1 LRRKYCSAKSVAKQH
16 FYFFDSG
23 LNAKHCILVSNT
35 QRHIQEIMEQ
45 NWSQLL
51 KQLMD
56 RQTLLSEQA
65 TALMQGWLEGVISP
79 ELSGAILTALQFKGI
94 EASELAAMANV
105 LQSQSEGQKLKDQFG
120 HIVDRSKPL
129 IDTCGTGGDGASTF
143 NISTS
148 VAFVVAAAGIP
159 VAKHG
164 NRAISSRSGSADVLE
179 AIGIHLS
186 TSTEKIYEALPAV
199 GITFLFAPSW
209 HPAMKAVGAIRRSLG
224 VRTVFNLIGPLVN
237 PLHPTA
243 QVLGV
248 YNKSLTHTVAEAL
261 RLLDRQQAVVL
272 HSREGMDEA
281 GLGDLTDIS
290 FLRDGI
296 VTEEAIAPQELG
308 LTSAPLESL
317 KGGNVQENADIL
329 RAVLQGKG
337 SQAQADCVAL
347 NSGLAL
353 RIGGAA
359 STWAEGVNLASEIL
373 KSGAAWTK
381 AEALVKFLQ

>member
-1 LRRKYCSAKSVAKQH
+1 
-16 FYFFDSG
+16 
-23 LNAKHCILVSNT
+23 
-35 QRHIQEIMEQ
+35 MEQ

-56 RQTLLSEQA
+56 RQTLASEQA
-65 TALMQGWLEGVISP
+65 TSLMEGWLEGAIAP
-79 ELSGAILTALQFKGI
+79 ELSGAILTALQFKGV
-94 EASELAAMANV
+94 EASELAAMAQV
-105 LQSQSEGQKLKDQFG
+105 LQSQSEGQKFSDRFG

-129 IDTCGTGGDGASTF
+129 IDTCGTGGDGISTF

-164 NRAISSRSGSADVLE
+164 NRAVSSKSGSADVLE
-179 AIGIHLS
+179 AIGIHLAS
-186 TSTEKIYEALPAV
+186 PIEKIYEALPAV
-199 GITFLFAPSW
+199 GITFLFAPNW
-209 HPAMKAVGAIRRSLG
+209 HPAMKSVGAVRKSLG
-224 VRTVFNLIGPLVN
+224 VRTIFNLIGPLVN

-248 YNKSLTHTVAEAL
+248 YHKSLTHILAEAL

-281 GLGDLTDIS
+281 GLGDLTDVS
-290 FLRDGI
+290 FLCNGQ

-308 LTSAPLESL
+308 LASAPVSSL
-317 KGGNVQENADIL
+317 KGGNVQENAEIL
-329 RAVLQGKG
+329 RSVLQGKG
-337 SQAQADCVAL
+337 DRAQTDCVAL

-359 STWAEGVNLASEIL
+359 NTWGEGVRLATEIIE
-373 KSGAAWTK
+373 SGTAWEK
-381 AEALVKFLQ
+381 AEALVEFLK

>member
-1 LRRKYCSAKSVAKQH
+1 
-16 FYFFDSG
+16 
-23 LNAKHCILVSNT
+23 
-35 QRHIQEIMEQ
+35 MEQ
-45 NWSQLL
+45 NWSHLL
-51 KQLMD
+51 KQIID
-56 RQTLLSEQA
+56 KQTLASEQA
-65 TALMQGWLEGVISP
+65 SSLMQGWLEGAIAP
-79 ELSGAILTALQFKGI
+79 ELSGAILTALQCKGV

-105 LQSQSEGQKLKDQFG
+105 LQSQSESQKFNDKFS

-129 IDTCGTGGDGASTF
+129 IDTCGTGGDGISTF

-148 VAFVVAAAGIP
+148 VAFVAAAAGIP

-164 NRAISSRSGSADVLE
+164 NRAVSSRSGSADVLE
-179 AIGIHLS
+179 AIGIHL
-186 TSTEKIYEALPAV
+186 TAPIEKIYEALPEI

-209 HPAMKAVGAIRRSLG
+209 HPAMKAVGMIRKSLG
-224 VRTVFNLIGPLVN
+224 IRTVFNLIGPLVN

-248 YNKSLTHTVAEAL
+248 YNKNLTHTLAEAL
-261 RLLDRQQAVVL
+261 RLLERDQAVIL

-290 FLRDGI
+290 FLSNGQ
-296 VTEEAIAPQELG
+296 VTEETINPQELG
-308 LTSAPLESL
+308 LAFASVESL

-337 SQAQADCVAL
+337 DRAQADCVAL

-359 STWAEGVNLASEIL
+359 NTWAEGVRLAFAIL
-373 KSGAAWTK
+373 QSGAAWEK

>member
-1 LRRKYCSAKSVAKQH
+1 
-16 FYFFDSG
+16 
-23 LNAKHCILVSNT
+23 
-35 QRHIQEIMEQ
+35 MEQ
-45 NWSQLL
+45 NWSHLL
-51 KQLMD
+51 KQIID
-56 RQTLLSEQA
+56 KQTLASEQA
-65 TALMQGWLEGVISP
+65 SSLMQGWLEGAIAP
-79 ELSGAILTALQFKGI
+79 ELSGAILTALQCKGV

-105 LQSQSEGQKLKDQFG
+105 LQSQSESQKFNDKFS

-129 IDTCGTGGDGASTF
+129 IDTCGTGGDGVSTF

-164 NRAISSRSGSADVLE
+164 NRAVSSRSGSADVLE
-179 AIGIHLS
+179 AIGIQL
-186 TSTEKIYEALPAV
+186 TAPIEKIYEALPEI

-209 HPAMKAVGAIRRSLG
+209 HPAMKAVATIRKSLG
-224 VRTVFNLIGPLVN
+224 IRTVFNLIGPLVN
-237 PLHPTA
+237 PLYPTA

-248 YNKSLTHTVAEAL
+248 YNKNLTHTLAEAL
-261 RLLDRQQAVVL
+261 RLLERDQAVVL

-290 FLRDGI
+290 FLSNGQ
-296 VTEEAIAPQELG
+296 VTEEAINPQELG
-308 LTSAPLESL
+308 LAFASIESL
-317 KGGNVQENADIL
+317 KGGHVQENADIL

-337 SQAQADCVAL
+337 DRAQADCVAL

-359 STWAEGVNLASEIL
+359 STWAEGVRLASDIL
-373 KSGAAWTK
+373 QSGAAWEK

>member
-1 LRRKYCSAKSVAKQH
+1 
-16 FYFFDSG
+16 
-23 LNAKHCILVSNT
+23 
-35 QRHIQEIMEQ
+35 MER
-45 NWSQLL
+45 NWTQLL
-51 KQLMD
+51 KQLID
-56 RQTLLSEQA
+56 GQSLASEQA
-65 TALMQGWLEGVISP
+65 TFLMQGWLEGAIAP
-79 ELSGAILTALQFKGI
+79 ELSGAILTALQCKGVT
-94 EASELAAMANV
+94 ASELAAMAQV
-105 LQSQSEGQKLKDQFG
+105 LQSQSEGQKFHEKFG

-164 NRAISSRSGSADVLE
+164 NRAVSSRSGSADVLE
-179 AIGIHLS
+179 AIGIHLAAP
-186 TSTEKIYEALPAV
+186 TEKIYEALPAV
-199 GITFLFAPSW
+199 GITFLFAPNW
-209 HPAMKAVGAIRRSLG
+209 HPAMKSVGAIRKSLG
-224 VRTVFNLIGPLVN
+224 IRTIFNLIGPLVN

-248 YNKSLTHTVAEAL
+248 YNKSLTHILAEAL
-261 RLLDRQQAVVL
+261 RLLDRHQAVVL

-290 FLRDGI
+290 FLSNGQ

-308 LTSAPLESL
+308 LAFASIEKL
-317 KGGNVQENADIL
+317 KGGSVQENADIL
-329 RAVLQGKG
+329 RSVLQGKG
-337 SQAQADCVAL
+337 DRAQTDCVAL

-353 RIGGAA
+353 RISGAA
-359 STWAEGVNLASEIL
+359 NTWAEGVRLSSEIL
-373 KSGAAWTK
+373 QSGAAWQK

>member
-1 LRRKYCSAKSVAKQH
+1 
-16 FYFFDSG
+16 
-23 LNAKHCILVSNT
+23 
-35 QRHIQEIMEQ
+35 MEQ

-51 KQLMD
+51 KQLID
-56 RQTLLSEQA
+56 RQNLANEQA
-65 TALMQGWLEGVISP
+65 TALMQGWLEGAIAP
-79 ELSGAILTALQFKGI
+79 ELSGAILTALQFKGV
-94 EASELAAMANV
+94 EASELAAMAQV
-105 LQSQSEGQKLKDQFG
+105 LQSQSEGQRFNQQFG
-120 HIVDRSKPL
+120 NIVDRSLPL

-164 NRAISSRSGSADVLE
+164 NRAVSSKSGSADVLE
-179 AIGIHLS
+179 AIGIHLAAPI
-186 TSTEKIYEALPAV
+186 EKIYEALPAV
-199 GITFLFAPSW
+199 GITFLFAPNW

-224 VRTVFNLIGPLVN
+224 IRTIFNLIGPLVN

-248 YNKSLTHTVAEAL
+248 YNKGLTHTLAEAL

-290 FLRDGI
+290 FLQNGQ

-308 LTSAPLESL
+308 LAAYPIENL
-317 KGGNVQENADIL
+317 KGGNVQENAEIL
-329 RAVLQGKG
+329 RSVLQGKG
-337 SQAQADCVAL
+337 TQAQTDCVAL

-353 RIGGAA
+353 RISGAA
-359 STWAEGVNLASEIL
+359 SSWGEGVTLASKIIA
-373 KSGAAWTK
+373 SGAAWDK

>member
-1 LRRKYCSAKSVAKQH
+1 
-16 FYFFDSG
+16 
-23 LNAKHCILVSNT
+23 
-35 QRHIQEIMEQ
+35 MEQ

-51 KQLMD
+51 KQLID
-56 RQTLLSEQA
+56 RQPLAPEQA
-65 TALMQGWLEGVISP
+65 TSLMQGWLEGVIAP
-79 ELSGAILTALQFKGI
+79 ELSGAILIALQCKGI
-94 EASELAAMANV
+94 EAPELAAMAKV
-105 LQSQSEGQKLKDQFG
+105 LQSQSEGQKFNQFLA
-120 HIVDRSKPL
+120 HIVDRNKPL

-164 NRAISSRSGSADVLE
+164 NRAVSSRSGSADVLE
-179 AIGIHLS
+179 AIGVHLGSS
-186 TSTEKIYEALPAV
+186 TDKIYEALPAV
-199 GITFLFAPSW
+199 GITFLFAPNW

-237 PLHPTA
+237 PLRPTA

-248 YNKSLTHTVAEAL
+248 YNKQLTHTVAEAL
-261 RLLDRQQAVVL
+261 RLLDLQQAVVL

-290 FLRDGI
+290 FLRHGQ
-296 VTEEAIAPQELG
+296 VTEEAISPQELG
-308 LTSAPLESL
+308 LIHAPIESL

-337 SQAQADCVAL
+337 TPAQTDCVAL

-359 STWAEGVNLASEIL
+359 NSWQEGVKLASEIL
-373 KSGAAWTK
+373 KNGAAWDK
-381 AEALVKFLQ
+381 AEALVQFLK

>member
-1 LRRKYCSAKSVAKQH
+1 
-16 FYFFDSG
+16 
-23 LNAKHCILVSNT
+23 
-35 QRHIQEIMEQ
+35 MEQ

-51 KQLMD
+51 KQLID
-56 RQTLLSEQA
+56 KQSLAETQA
-65 TALMQGWLEGVISP
+65 TSLMHGWLEGAIAP
-79 ELSGAILTALQFKGI
+79 ELSGAILTALQCKGV
-94 EASELAAMANV
+94 EASELAAMAMV
-105 LQSQSEGQKLKDQFG
+105 LQSQSEGQKFNQQFG

-164 NRAISSRSGSADVLE
+164 NRAVSSKSGSADVLE
-179 AIGIHLS
+179 ALGIHLS
-186 TSTEKIYEALPAV
+186 ASTDKIYEALPAV

-209 HPAMKAVGAIRRSLG
+209 HPAMKSVGAIRKSLG

-248 YNKSLTHTVAEAL
+248 YSKQLTHTLAEAL

-290 FLRDGI
+290 FLNNGQ
-296 VTEEAIAPQELG
+296 VTEEAISPEEFG
-308 LTSAPLESL
+308 LTHAPIESL
-317 KGGNVQENADIL
+317 KGGNVAENAEIL
-329 RAVLQGKG
+329 RLVLQGKG
-337 SQAQADCVAL
+337 TQAQTDCVAL

-359 STWAEGVNLASEIL
+359 NTWSEGVKLATDIL
-373 KSGAAWTK
+373 QSGTAWDKT
-381 AEALVKFLQ
+381 EALVKFLK

>member
-1 LRRKYCSAKSVAKQH
+1 
-16 FYFFDSG
+16 
-23 LNAKHCILVSNT
+23 
-35 QRHIQEIMEQ
+35 MEQ

-51 KQLMD
+51 KQLID
-56 RQTLLSEQA
+56 CQTLTSEQS
-65 TALMQGWLEGVISP
+65 TSLMQGWLEGAIAP
-79 ELSGAILTALQFKGI
+79 ELSGAILTALQFKGV

-105 LQSQSEGQKLKDQFG
+105 LQSQSEGQKSKEQFG

-148 VAFVVAAAGIP
+148 VAFVTAAAGIP

-164 NRAISSRSGSADVLE
+164 NRAVSSRSGSADVLE
-179 AIGIHLS
+179 AIGIHLAS
-186 TSTEKIYEALPAV
+186 PTEKIYEALAAV
-199 GITFLFAPSW
+199 GITFLFAPNW
-209 HPAMKAVGAIRRSLG
+209 HPAMKSVGAIRKSLG

-248 YNKSLTHTVAEAL
+248 YNRKLTHTVAEAL

-290 FLRDGI
+290 FLSNGQ
-296 VTEEAIAPQELG
+296 VTEEVLSPQELG
-308 LTSAPLESL
+308 LTPAPLTSL
-317 KGGNVQENADIL
+317 KGGNVQENAEIL

-337 SQAQADCVAL
+337 DRAQTDCVAL
-347 NSGLAL
+347 NSSLAL

-359 STWAEGVNLASEIL
+359 STWTEGVKLASEIL
-373 KSGAAWTK
+373 KSGAAWDK
-381 AEALVKFLQ
+381 AEALIKFLQ

>member
-1 LRRKYCSAKSVAKQH
+1 
-16 FYFFDSG
+16 
-23 LNAKHCILVSNT
+23 
-35 QRHIQEIMEQ
+35 MEQ

-51 KQLMD
+51 KQLID
-56 RQTLLSEQA
+56 RQSLATEQA
-65 TALMQGWLEGVISP
+65 TSLMQGWLEGAIAP

-94 EASELAAMANV
+94 EASELAAMAKV
-105 LQSQSEGQKLKDQFG
+105 LQSQSEGQKFKQQFG
-120 HIVDRSKPL
+120 DIVDRSKPL

-164 NRAISSRSGSADVLE
+164 NRAVSSKSGSADVLE
-179 AIGIHLS
+179 AIGLHLA

-199 GITFLFAPSW
+199 GITFLFAPNW
-209 HPAMKAVGAIRRSLG
+209 HPAMKAVGAIRKSLG
-224 VRTVFNLIGPLVN
+224 IRTIFNLIGPLVN
-237 PLHPTA
+237 PLNPTA

-248 YNKSLTHTVAEAL
+248 YNKQLTHTLAEAL
-261 RLLDRQQAVVL
+261 RLLDLQQAVVL
-272 HSREGMDEA
+272 HSREGIDEA

-290 FLRDGI
+290 FLRNGI

-308 LTSAPLESL
+308 LTHAPIESL
-317 KGGNVQENADIL
+317 KGGNVQENAEIL
-329 RAVLQGKG
+329 RSVLQGKG
-337 SQAQADCVAL
+337 TQAQIDCVAL

-359 STWAEGVNLASEIL
+359 SNWAEGVKLASEIL
-373 KSGAAWTK
+373 KNGAAWDK
-381 AEALVKFLQ
+381 AEALVKFLS

>member
-1 LRRKYCSAKSVAKQH
+1 
-16 FYFFDSG
+16 
-23 LNAKHCILVSNT
+23 
-35 QRHIQEIMEQ
+35 MEQ

-51 KQLMD
+51 KQLID
-56 RQTLLSEQA
+56 RQNLANEQA
-65 TALMQGWLEGVISP
+65 TALMQGWLEGAIAP
-79 ELSGAILTALQFKGI
+79 ELSGAILTALQFKGV
-94 EASELAAMANV
+94 EASELAAMAQV
-105 LQSQSEGQKLKDQFG
+105 LQSQSEGQKFNQQFG
-120 HIVDRSKPL
+120 NIVDRSLPL

-164 NRAISSRSGSADVLE
+164 NRAVSSKSGSADVLE
-179 AIGIHLS
+179 AIGIHLAAPI
-186 TSTEKIYEALPAV
+186 EKIYEALPAV
-199 GITFLFAPSW
+199 GITFLFAPNW

-224 VRTVFNLIGPLVN
+224 IRTIFNLIGPLVN

-248 YNKSLTHTVAEAL
+248 YNKGLTHTLAEAL

-290 FLRDGI
+290 FLQNGQ

-308 LTSAPLESL
+308 LAAYPIENL
-317 KGGNVQENADIL
+317 KGGNVQENAEIL
-329 RAVLQGKG
+329 RSVLQGKG
-337 SQAQADCVAL
+337 TQAQTDCVAL

-359 STWAEGVNLASEIL
+359 STWGEGVTLASKIIA
-373 KSGAAWTK
+373 SGAAWDK

>member
-1 LRRKYCSAKSVAKQH
+1 MQH
-16 FYFFDSG
+16 
-23 LNAKHCILVSNT
+23 
-35 QRHIQEIMEQ
+35 

-51 KQLMD
+51 KQLID
-56 RQTLLSEQA
+56 RQSLSAEQA
-65 TALMQGWLEGVISP
+65 TSLMRGWLVGEIAP

-105 LQSQSEGQKLKDQFG
+105 LQSQSEGQKFKEQFG
-120 HIVDRSKPL
+120 HIVDRTKPL
-129 IDTCGTGGDGASTF
+129 IDTCGTGGDGTSTF

-148 VAFVVAAAGIP
+148 VAFVAATAGIP

-164 NRAISSRSGSADVLE
+164 NRAVSSRSGSADVLE
-179 AIGIHLS
+179 AIGIHLGAS
-186 TSTEKIYEALPAV
+186 TAKIYEALPAV

-209 HPAMKAVGAIRRSLG
+209 HPAMKAVGAIRKSLG
-224 VRTVFNLIGPLVN
+224 IRTIFNLIGPLVN

-248 YNKSLTHTVAEAL
+248 YNQSLTHTLAEAL

-281 GLGDLTDIS
+281 GLGDVTDIS

-296 VTEEAIAPQELG
+296 VTEESINPQELG
-308 LTSAPLESL
+308 LTSASIESL
-317 KGGNVQENADIL
+317 KGGDVQENADIL

-337 SQAQADCVAL
+337 TQAQTDCVAL

-353 RIGGAA
+353 RIGGVANN
-359 STWAEGVNLASEIL
+359 WAEGVSLASEIL
-373 KSGAAWTK
+373 KSGAAWSK
-381 AEALVKFLQ
+381 AEALVKFLK

>member
-65 TALMQGWLEGVISP
+65 TALMQGWLEGVIAP

-224 VRTVFNLIGPLVN
+224 VRTVFNLIG
-237 PLHPTA
+237 
-243 QVLGV
+243 
-248 YNKSLTHTVAEAL
+248 
-261 RLLDRQQAVVL
+261 
-272 HSREGMDEA
+272 
-281 GLGDLTDIS
+281 LGDLTDIS

>member
-1 LRRKYCSAKSVAKQH
+1 
-16 FYFFDSG
+16 
-23 LNAKHCILVSNT
+23 
-35 QRHIQEIMEQ
+35 MEQ
-45 NWSQLL
+45 NWSHLL
-51 KQLMD
+51 KQIID
-56 RQTLLSEQA
+56 KQTLASEQA
-65 TALMQGWLEGVISP
+65 SSLMQGWLEGAIAP
-79 ELSGAILTALQFKGI
+79 ELSGAILTALQCKGV

-105 LQSQSEGQKLKDQFG
+105 LQSQSESQKFNDKFS

-129 IDTCGTGGDGASTF
+129 IDTCGTGGDGVSTF

-164 NRAISSRSGSADVLE
+164 NRAVSSRSGSADVLE
-179 AIGIHLS
+179 AIGIHL
-186 TSTEKIYEALPAV
+186 TAPIEKIYEALPEI

-209 HPAMKAVGAIRRSLG
+209 HPAMKAVGMIRKSLG

-248 YNKSLTHTVAEAL
+248 YNKNLTHTLAEAL
-261 RLLDRQQAVVL
+261 RLLERDQAVVL

-290 FLRDGI
+290 FLSNGQ
-296 VTEEAIAPQELG
+296 VTEETINPQELG
-308 LTSAPLESL
+308 LAFASIESL
-317 KGGNVQENADIL
+317 KGGHVQENADIL

-337 SQAQADCVAL
+337 DRAQADCVAL

-359 STWAEGVNLASEIL
+359 STWAEGVRLASDIL
-373 KSGAAWTK
+373 QSGSAWEK

>member
-1 LRRKYCSAKSVAKQH
+1 
-16 FYFFDSG
+16 
-23 LNAKHCILVSNT
+23 
-35 QRHIQEIMEQ
+35 MEQ

-51 KQLMD
+51 KQLID
-56 RQTLLSEQA
+56 RQNLANEQA
-65 TALMQGWLEGVISP
+65 TALMQGWLEGAIAP
-79 ELSGAILTALQFKGI
+79 ELSGAILTALQFKGV
-94 EASELAAMANV
+94 EASELAAMAQV
-105 LQSQSEGQKLKDQFG
+105 LQSQSEGQRFNQQFG
-120 HIVDRSKPL
+120 NIVDRSLPL

-164 NRAISSRSGSADVLE
+164 NRAVSSKSGSADVLE
-179 AIGIHLS
+179 AIGIHLAAPI
-186 TSTEKIYEALPAV
+186 EKIYEALPAV
-199 GITFLFAPSW
+199 GITFLFAPNW

-224 VRTVFNLIGPLVN
+224 IRTIFNLIGPLVN

-248 YNKSLTHTVAEAL
+248 YNKGLTHTLAEAL

-290 FLRDGI
+290 FLQNGQ

-308 LTSAPLESL
+308 LAAYPIENL
-317 KGGNVQENADIL
+317 KGGNVQENAEIL
-329 RAVLQGKG
+329 RSVLQGKG
-337 SQAQADCVAL
+337 TQAQTDCVAL

-359 STWAEGVNLASEIL
+359 STWGEGVTLASKIIA
-373 KSGAAWTK
+373 SGAAWDK

>member
-1 LRRKYCSAKSVAKQH
+1 
-16 FYFFDSG
+16 
-23 LNAKHCILVSNT
+23 
-35 QRHIQEIMEQ
+35 MEQ

-51 KQLMD
+51 KQLID
-56 RQTLLSEQA
+56 RQNLADEQA
-65 TALMQGWLEGVISP
+65 TALMQGWLEGAIAP
-79 ELSGAILTALQFKGI
+79 ELSGAILTALQFKGV
-94 EASELAAMANV
+94 EASELAAMAQV
-105 LQSQSEGQKLKDQFG
+105 LQSQSEGQKFKEQFG
-120 HIVDRSKPL
+120 NIVDRSKPL

-164 NRAISSRSGSADVLE
+164 NRAVSSKSGSADVLE
-179 AIGIHLS
+179 AIGIHL
-186 TSTEKIYEALPAV
+186 TAPIEKIYEALPAV
-199 GITFLFAPSW
+199 GITFLFAPNW

-224 VRTVFNLIGPLVN
+224 IRTIFNLIGPLVN

-248 YNKSLTHTVAEAL
+248 YNKGLIHTLAEAL

-290 FLRDGI
+290 FLQNGQ

-308 LTSAPLESL
+308 LAAAPIESL
-317 KGGNVQENADIL
+317 KGGNVQENAEIL
-329 RAVLQGKG
+329 RLVLQGKG
-337 SQAQADCVAL
+337 TQAQTDCVAL

-353 RIGGAA
+353 RISGAT
-359 STWAEGVNLASEIL
+359 STWGEGVSLASQIIA
-373 KSGAAWTK
+373 SGAAWDK
-381 AEALVKFLQ
+381 AEALVKFLK

>member
-1 LRRKYCSAKSVAKQH
+1 
-16 FYFFDSG
+16 
-23 LNAKHCILVSNT
+23 
-35 QRHIQEIMEQ
+35 MEQ

-51 KQLMD
+51 KQLMN
-56 RQTLLSEQA
+56 RQSLANEQA
-65 TALMQGWLEGVISP
+65 TALMQGWLEGAIAP
-79 ELSGAILTALQFKGI
+79 ELSGAILTALQFKGV

-105 LQSQSEGQKLKDQFG
+105 LQSQSEGQKFKEKLG

-148 VAFVVAAAGIP
+148 VAFVAAAAGVA

-164 NRAISSRSGSADVLE
+164 NRAVSSRSGSADVLE
-179 AIGIHLS
+179 AIGINLT

-199 GITFLFAPSW
+199 GITFLFAPNW
-209 HPAMKAVGAIRRSLG
+209 HPAMKAVGAIRKSLG

-237 PLHPTA
+237 PLHPTG

-248 YNKSLTHTVAEAL
+248 YNKNLTHTVAEAL

-290 FLRDGI
+290 YLANGI
-296 VTEEAIAPQELG
+296 VTEDALNPEELG
-308 LTSAPLESL
+308 LSAAPLESL
-317 KGGNVQENADIL
+317 SGGNVAENAEIL
-329 RAVLQGKG
+329 RNVLQGKG
-337 SQAQADCVAL
+337 SKAQSDCVAL
-347 NSGLAL
+347 NAGLAL

-359 STWAEGVNLASEIL
+359 NSWAEGVKLASTIIQ
-373 KSGAAWTK
+373 SGAAWNK
-381 AEALVKFLQ
+381 AEALVNFLK

>member
-1 LRRKYCSAKSVAKQH
+1 
-16 FYFFDSG
+16 
-23 LNAKHCILVSNT
+23 
-35 QRHIQEIMEQ
+35 MEQ

-51 KQLMD
+51 KQLID
-56 RQTLLSEQA
+56 KQSLAQAQA
-65 TALMQGWLEGVISP
+65 TSLMQGWLEGAIAP
-79 ELSGAILTALQFKGI
+79 ELSGAILTALQCKGV
-94 EASELAAMANV
+94 EASELAAMAMV
-105 LQSQSEGQKLKDQFG
+105 LQSQSEGQKFNQQFG

-148 VAFVVAAAGIP
+148 VAFVVATAGIP

-164 NRAISSRSGSADVLE
+164 NRAVSSKSGSADVLE

-186 TSTEKIYEALPAV
+186 ASTDKIYEALPAI

-209 HPAMKAVGAIRRSLG
+209 HPAMKAVGAIRKSLG

-248 YNKSLTHTVAEAL
+248 YSKQLTHTLAEAL

-290 FLRDGI
+290 CLNNGQ
-296 VTEEAIAPQELG
+296 VTEEAIAPEEFG
-308 LTSAPLESL
+308 LTHAPIESL
-317 KGGNVQENADIL
+317 KGGNVAENAEIL
-329 RAVLQGKG
+329 RLVLQGKG
-337 SQAQADCVAL
+337 TQAQTDCVAL

-359 STWAEGVNLASEIL
+359 NTWAEGVKLATDIL
-373 KSGAAWTK
+373 QSGTAWDK
-381 AEALVKFLQ
+381 AEALVKFLK

>member
-1 LRRKYCSAKSVAKQH
+1 
-16 FYFFDSG
+16 
-23 LNAKHCILVSNT
+23 
-35 QRHIQEIMEQ
+35 MEQ
-45 NWSQLL
+45 NWSHLL
-51 KQLMD
+51 KQIID
-56 RQTLLSEQA
+56 KQTLASEQA
-65 TALMQGWLEGVISP
+65 SSLMQGWLEGAIAP
-79 ELSGAILTALQFKGI
+79 ELSGAILTALQCKGV

-105 LQSQSEGQKLKDQFG
+105 LQSQSESQKFNDKFS

-129 IDTCGTGGDGASTF
+129 IDTCGTGGDGVSTF

-164 NRAISSRSGSADVLE
+164 NRAVSSRSGSADVLE
-179 AIGIHLS
+179 AIGIHL
-186 TSTEKIYEALPAV
+186 TAPIEKIYEALPEI

-209 HPAMKAVGAIRRSLG
+209 HPAMKAVGMIRKSLG

-248 YNKSLTHTVAEAL
+248 YNKNLTHTLAEAL
-261 RLLDRQQAVVL
+261 RLLERDQAVVL

-290 FLRDGI
+290 FLSNGQ
-296 VTEEAIAPQELG
+296 VTEEAINPQELG
-308 LTSAPLESL
+308 LAFASIESL
-317 KGGNVQENADIL
+317 KGSHVQENADIL
-329 RAVLQGKG
+329 CAVLQGKG
-337 SQAQADCVAL
+337 DRAQADCVAL

-359 STWAEGVNLASEIL
+359 STWAEGVRLASDIL
-373 KSGAAWTK
+373 QSGAAWEK

>member
-1 LRRKYCSAKSVAKQH
+1 
-16 FYFFDSG
+16 
-23 LNAKHCILVSNT
+23 
-35 QRHIQEIMEQ
+35 MEQ
-45 NWSQLL
+45 DWSQLL
-51 KQLMD
+51 KQLID
-56 RQTLLSEQA
+56 RQALTSEQA
-65 TALMQGWLEGVISP
+65 TSLMQGWLEGAIAP
-79 ELSGAILTALQFKGI
+79 ELSGAILMALQFKGV

-105 LQSQSEGQKLKDQFG
+105 LQSQSEGQKLNEQFS
-120 HIVDRSKPL
+120 HIVDRTKPL
-129 IDTCGTGGDGASTF
+129 IDTCGTGGDGTSTF

-148 VAFVVAAAGIP
+148 VAFVAAAAGIP

-164 NRAISSRSGSADVLE
+164 NRAVSSRSGSADVLE
-179 AIGIHLS
+179 AIGIHLG

-209 HPAMKAVGAIRRSLG
+209 HPAMKAVGAIRRNLG

-248 YNKSLTHTVAEAL
+248 YNKNLTHTVAEAL
-261 RLLDRQQAVVL
+261 RLVGRQQAVVL

-281 GLGDLTDIS
+281 GLGDITDIS
-290 FLRDGI
+290 FLCDGI
-296 VTEEAIAPQELG
+296 VTEEEIAPQELG
-308 LTSAPLESL
+308 LDAAPLESL

-329 RAVLQGKG
+329 RTVLQGKG
-337 SQAQADCVAL
+337 SQAQTNCVAL

-359 STWAEGVNLASEIL
+359 SNWAEGVSLASDIL
-373 KSGAAWTK
+373 KSGAAWSK
-381 AEALVKFLQ
+381 AEALVKFLK

>member
-1 LRRKYCSAKSVAKQH
+1 
-16 FYFFDSG
+16 
-23 LNAKHCILVSNT
+23 
-35 QRHIQEIMEQ
+35 MEQ
-45 NWSQLL
+45 NWSQIL
-51 KQLMD
+51 KQIID
-56 RQTLLSEQA
+56 RQSLSSDQA
-65 TALMQGWLEGVISP
+65 RSLMHGWLEGAIAP
-79 ELSGAILTALQFKGI
+79 ELSGAILMALQFKGI
-94 EASELAAMANV
+94 EASELAAMADV
-105 LQSQSEGQKLKDQFG
+105 LQSQSEGQKFKEQFG
-120 HIVDRSKPL
+120 HIVDRTKPL

-148 VAFVVAAAGIP
+148 VAFVAAAAGIS

-164 NRAISSRSGSADVLE
+164 NRAVSSRSGSADVLE
-179 AIGIHLS
+179 AIGIHLG
-186 TSTEKIYEALPAV
+186 TPTAKIYEALPAV
-199 GITFLFAPSW
+199 GITFLFAPNW

-248 YNKSLTHTVAEAL
+248 YNQNLTHTVAEAL

-281 GLGDLTDIS
+281 GLSDLTDIS
-290 FLRDGI
+290 FLRDGV
-296 VTEEAIAPQELG
+296 VTEESISPQELG
-308 LTSAPLESL
+308 LAAAPIESL
-317 KGGNVQENADIL
+317 RGGNVAENADIL

-337 SQAQADCVAL
+337 TQAQTDCVAL

-359 STWAEGVNLASEIL
+359 STWSEGVSIASDNL
-373 KSGAAWTK
+373 KSGAAWIK
-381 AEALVKFLQ
+381 AEELVQFLK

>member
-1 LRRKYCSAKSVAKQH
+1 
-16 FYFFDSG
+16 
-23 LNAKHCILVSNT
+23 
-35 QRHIQEIMEQ
+35 MEQ
-45 NWSQLL
+45 NWSQIL
-51 KQLMD
+51 KQIID
-56 RQTLLSEQA
+56 RQSLSSDQA
-65 TALMQGWLEGVISP
+65 RSLMHGWLEGAIAP
-79 ELSGAILTALQFKGI
+79 ELSGAILMALQFKGI
-94 EASELAAMANV
+94 EASELAAMADV
-105 LQSQSEGQKLKDQFG
+105 LQSQSEGQKFKEQFG
-120 HIVDRSKPL
+120 HIVDRTKPL

-148 VAFVVAAAGIP
+148 VAFVAAAAGIS

-164 NRAISSRSGSADVLE
+164 NRAVSSRSGSADVLE
-179 AIGIHLS
+179 AIGIHLG
-186 TSTEKIYEALPAV
+186 TPTAKIYEALPAV
-199 GITFLFAPSW
+199 GITFLFAPNW

-248 YNKSLTHTVAEAL
+248 YNQNLTHTVAEAL

-281 GLGDLTDIS
+281 GLSDLTDIS
-290 FLRDGI
+290 FLRDGV
-296 VTEEAIAPQELG
+296 VTEESISPQELG
-308 LTSAPLESL
+308 LAAAPIESL
-317 KGGNVQENADIL
+317 RGGNVAENADIL

-337 SQAQADCVAL
+337 TQAQTDCVAL

-359 STWAEGVNLASEIL
+359 STWSEGVSIASDIL
-373 KSGAAWTK
+373 KSGAAWIK
-381 AEALVKFLQ
+381 AEELVQFLK

>member
-1 LRRKYCSAKSVAKQH
+1 
-16 FYFFDSG
+16 
-23 LNAKHCILVSNT
+23 
-35 QRHIQEIMEQ
+35 MEQ

-51 KQLMD
+51 KQLID
-56 RQTLLSEQA
+56 RQSLTSEQA
-65 TALMQGWLEGVISP
+65 TSLMQGWLEGAIAP
-79 ELSGAILTALQFKGI
+79 ELSGAILIALQLKGVD
-94 EASELAAMANV
+94 ASELAAMANV
-105 LQSQSEGQKLKDQFG
+105 LQSQSEGQKSKDQFG

-164 NRAISSRSGSADVLE
+164 NRAVSSRSGSADVLE
-179 AIGIHLS
+179 AIGIHLAS
-186 TSTEKIYEALPAV
+186 PIEKIYEALSVV
-199 GITFLFAPSW
+199 GITFLFAPNW
-209 HPAMKAVGAIRRSLG
+209 HPAMKSVGAIRKNLA

-248 YNKSLTHTVAEAL
+248 YNQSLTHTVAEAL

-272 HSREGMDEA
+272 HSREGLDEA

-290 FLRDGI
+290 FLSNGQ
-296 VTEEAIAPQELG
+296 VSEEVINPQDLG
-308 LTSAPLESL
+308 LTPAPLASL
-317 KGGNVQENADIL
+317 KGGNVQENAEIL
-329 RAVLQGKG
+329 KAVLQGKG
-337 SQAQADCVAL
+337 DRAQADCVAL

-353 RIGGAA
+353 RIAGVAN
-359 STWAEGVNLASEIL
+359 SWNEGVEIASQIIQ
-373 KSGAAWTK
+373 SGAAWDK
-381 AEALVKFLQ
+381 AEALVRFLK